1 MGLSAGTAVVIAVF
15 LLVGFLLA
23 GLLFQPKA
31 SVDAWQVKESD
42 FPVNSSNEEKLKFL
56 LNYAILAPSSHNT
69 QPWKFN
75 VSGNEIEVFSDKTR
89 WLTVADADQR
99 EFYISIGCAM
109 ENLLI
114 AAEHF
119 GYLNEVQYFPD
130 HNRTDLVASVRLIPD
145 GKLGNG
151 DSGLFQAILAR
162 HTNRQPYENRT
173 VPESNLQLLNNTTEK
188 GLRLYVTSDP
198 KIKSEFR
205 DLEVR
210 ADKIQY
216 DNVEYKSELGY
227 WLGQGVMGPTG
238 IQAKIAQF
246 EVLFLDVGKDQPR
259 KDSDLLNS
267 TLMLGFITTNENDR
281 TSQVKAGQLL
291 ERVWLTAT
299 ARNIRVQPMNQALEV
314 PQTKA
319 ELEKL
324 VPDNGSY
331 LQQTFRLGYAPPETE
346 LSPRRPLK
354 EVLV

>member
-1 MGLSAGTAVVIAVF
+1 MGLSASTAVVIAVF
-15 LLVGFLLA
+15 LLGGFLLA

-31 SVDAWQVKESD
+31 SIDAWQIKESD
-42 FPVNSSNEEKLKFL
+42 FPVNGINEGKLKFL
-56 LNYAILAPSSHNT
+56 LNYAVLAPSSHNT

-99 EFYISIGCAM
+99 EFYISIGCAL

-114 AAEHF
+114 AAGHF
-119 GYLNEVQYFPD
+119 GYISEVQYFPEP
-130 HNRTDLVASVRLIPD
+130 NRTDLVASVRFVPG
-145 GKLGNG
+145 GKPE
-151 DSGLFQAILAR
+151 DPKLFQAILAR

-173 VPESNLQLLNNTTEK
+173 LQGSDLQLLNNITEK
-188 GLRLYVTSDP
+188 GIGLYVASDP
-198 KIKSEFR
+198 EIKNKFR

-210 ADKIQY
+210 AEGIQY
-216 DNVEYKSELGY
+216 DNIEYKSELGY

-246 EVLFLDVGKDQPR
+246 EVLLLDIGKDQAR

-267 TLMLGFITTNENDR
+267 TFALGFITSGENDNI
-281 TSQVKAGQLL
+281 SQVKAGQLL

-299 ARNIRVQPMNQALEV
+299 ARNIRVQPMSQALEV

-319 ELEKL
+319 ELVKL
-324 VPDNGSY
+324 VHDKGSY
-331 LQQTFRLGYAPPETE
+331 LQQTFRLGYAPPETGF
-346 LSPRRPLK
+346 SPRRPLK
-354 EVLV
+354 DVLV

>member
-1 MGLSAGTAVVIAVF
+1 MGLSTGTAVVIAVF

-56 LNYAILAPSSHNT
+56 LNYAVLAPSSHNT

-75 VSGNEIEVFSDKTR
+75 VSANEIEVFSDKTR

-99 EFYISIGCAM
+99 EFYISIGCAL

-114 AAEHF
+114 AAGHF
-119 GYLNEVQYFPD
+119 GYVSEVQYFPE
-130 HNRTDLVASVRLIPD
+130 HNRTDLVAMVRLIPE
-145 GKLGNG
+145 GKLENEGP
-151 DSGLFQAILAR
+151 GLFQSILER

-173 VPESNLQLLNNTTEK
+173 IPDSDLRLLNNTTEN
-188 GLRLYVTSDP
+188 GFWLNVASDP

-205 DLEVR
+205 GLEVR
-210 ADKIQY
+210 ADTIQY
-216 DNVEYKSELGY
+216 DNIEYKSELGY

-246 EVLFLDVGKDQPR
+246 EVLFLDVGKEQTR
-259 KDSDLLNS
+259 KDSDLLNN
-267 TLMLGFITTNENDR
+267 TPALGFITSSENDR

-299 ARNIRVQPMNQALEV
+299 ASNIQIQPMSQALEV
-314 PQTKA
+314 NETRA
-319 ELEKL
+319 EMAKL
-324 VPDNGSY
+324 VPDKGSY

-346 LSPRRPLK
+346 LTPRRPLK

>member
-31 SVDAWQVKESD
+31 SIDAWQVKEGD

-56 LNYAILAPSSHNT
+56 LNYAILAPSSQNT

-99 EFYISIGCAM
+99 EFYISIGCAI

-119 GYLNEVQYFPD
+119 GYVSEVQYFPEP
-130 HNRTDLVASVRLIPD
+130 NRTDLVGAVRFIP
-145 GKLGNG
+145 GGQPG
-151 DSGLFQAILAR
+151 DPKLFQAILDR
-162 HTNRQPYENRT
+162 HTNRQLYENRT
-173 VPESNLQLLNNTTEK
+173 IPGTNLQLLNNTTEK
-188 GLRLYVTSDP
+188 GLGLYLTSDP

-216 DNVEYKSELGY
+216 ENVEYKSELGY
-227 WLGQGVMGPTG
+227 WLGQGMMGPKG

-246 EVLFLDVGKDQPR
+246 EVLFLDDGTGQSR

-267 TLMLGFITTNENDR
+267 TPALGFITSSGNDR

-291 ERVWLTAT
+291 ERIWLTAT
-299 ARNIRVQPMNQALEV
+299 AMDIRVQPMSQALGV
-314 PQTKA
+314 AQTREELAKLIPDKA
-319 ELEKL
+319 
-324 VPDNGSY
+324 SY

-346 LSPRRPLK
+346 LSPRRPLR

>member
-15 LLVGFLLA
+15 LLAGFLLA

-42 FPVNSSNEEKLKFL
+42 FPVNSSNEERLLFL
-56 LNYAILAPSSHNT
+56 LNYAILAPSSYNT

-75 VSGNEIEVFSDKTR
+75 VSDNEIEVFSDKTR

-119 GYLNEVQYFPD
+119 GYLNNVQYFPEP
-130 HNRTDLVASVRLIPD
+130 NRTDLVASIRLIPG
-145 GKLGNG
+145 GKLETS
-151 DSGLFQAILAR
+151 DPGLFQAILAR

-173 VPESNLQLLNNTTEK
+173 FPESDLQLLNNTTEK
-188 GLRLYVTSDP
+188 GLGLYVTSNP

-210 ADKIQY
+210 ANKIQY

-227 WLGQGVMGPTG
+227 WLGQGMMGPTG

-246 EVLFLDVGKDQPR
+246 EVLFLDVGKDQTR
-259 KDSDLLNS
+259 KDSALLNS
-267 TLMLGFITTNENDR
+267 TLTLGFVTSRENDK

-299 ARNIRVQPMNQALEV
+299 ARNIRVQPMSQALEV

-319 ELEKL
+319 ELERL

-331 LQQTFRLGYAPPETE
+331 VQQIFRLGYAPPETE
-346 LSPRRPLK
+346 YTPRRPLE
-354 EVLV
+354 EVLF

>member
-15 LLVGFLLA
+15 LLAGFLLA

-42 FPVNSSNEEKLKFL
+42 FPVNSSNDEKLKFL
-56 LNYAILAPSSHNT
+56 LNYAILAPSSQNT

-75 VSGNEIEVFSDKTR
+75 VSGSEIEVLSDKTR

-114 AAEHF
+114 AAGHF
-119 GYLNEVQYFPD
+119 GYASDVQYFPEP
-130 HNRTDLVASVRLIPD
+130 NRTDLVATVRLIPG
-145 GKLGNG
+145 GKLENR
-151 DSGLFQAILAR
+151 DPGLFQAILAR

-173 VPESNLQLLNNTTEK
+173 VPESDLQLLNNTTEE
-188 GLRLYVTSDP
+188 GLGLYVTSDP

-227 WLGQGVMGPTG
+227 WLGQGMMGPTG

-246 EVLFLDVGKDQPR
+246 EVLFLDDGKDQIK

-267 TLMLGFITTNENDR
+267 TPALGFIISSENDR

-299 ARNIRVQPMNQALEV
+299 ALNIRVQPMSQALEV
-314 PQTKA
+314 PQTKEVLA
-319 ELEKL
+319 RL

-346 LSPRRPLK
+346 YTPRRPMK
-354 EVLV
+354 EVIV

>member
-15 LLVGFLLA
+15 LLAGFLLA
-23 GLLFQPKA
+23 GLLFQPKT

-75 VSGNEIEVFSDKTR
+75 ISGNEIEVFSDKTR

-119 GYLNEVQYFPD
+119 GYASDVQYFPEP
-130 HNRTDLVASVRLIPD
+130 NRTDLVAAVRFIPGGLPD
-145 GKLGNG
+145 DTK
-151 DSGLFQAILAR
+151 LFQAILAR

-173 VPESNLQLLNNTTEK
+173 VPDSDLQLLNNITEK
-188 GLRLYVTSDP
+188 GLGLYVASDA

-216 DNVEYKSELGY
+216 DNIEYKSELGY

-246 EVLFLDVGKDQPR
+246 EVLFLDDGKDQTR

-267 TLMLGFITTNENDR
+267 TLMLGFITSSENDR
-281 TSQVKAGQLL
+281 TGQVRAGQLL

-299 ARNIRVQPMNQALEV
+299 ARNIRVQPMSQALEV
-314 PQTKA
+314 PQIKA
-319 ELEKL
+319 ELAKL
-324 VPDNGSY
+324 VPDKGSY

-346 LSPRRPLK
+346 LTPRRPLK

>member
-15 LLVGFLLA
+15 LLAGVLLA

-42 FPVNSSNEEKLKFL
+42 FPINGNNDEKLKFL

-75 VSGNEIEVFSDKTR
+75 VSGNGIEVFSDKTR

-114 AAEHF
+114 AAGHF
-119 GYLNEVQYFPD
+119 GYISEVQYFPEP
-130 HNRTDLVASVRLIPD
+130 NRTDLVAMVRLIPD
-145 GKLGNG
+145 GKLENEG
-151 DSGLFQAILAR
+151 SGLFQAILER

-173 VPESNLQLLNNTTEK
+173 IPDSDLRLLNNTTEK
-188 GLRLYVTSDP
+188 GFWLNVASDP

-205 DLEVR
+205 DLEVL

-216 DNVEYKSELGY
+216 DNIEYKSELGY

-246 EVLFLDVGKDQPR
+246 EVLFLDVGKDQTR
-259 KDSDLLNS
+259 KDSDLLNN
-267 TLMLGFITTNENDR
+267 TPELGFITSSENDR

-291 ERVWLTAT
+291 ERIWLAAT
-299 ARNIRVQPMNQALEV
+299 ASNIRVQPMSQALEV
-314 PQTKA
+314 LETKT
-319 ELEKL
+319 ELAKL
-324 VPDNGSY
+324 VPDKSIY
-331 LQQTFRLGYAPPETE
+331 LQQTFRLGYAPSETE
-346 LSPRRPLK
+346 LTPRRPLK

>member
-56 LNYAILAPSSHNT
+56 LNYAVLAPSNYNT

-75 VSGNEIEVFSDKTR
+75 VSGNDIEVFSDKTR
-89 WLTVADADQR
+89 WLTFADADQR
-99 EFYISIGCAM
+99 EFYISIGCAL

-114 AAEHF
+114 AAGHF
-119 GYLNEVQYFPD
+119 GYIGEVQYFPEP
-130 HNRTDLVASVRLIPD
+130 NRTDLVATVRLIPG
-145 GKLGNG
+145 GKLENEGH
-151 DSGLFQAILAR
+151 GLFQSILER

-173 VPESNLQLLNNTTEK
+173 IPDSDLRLLNNTTEK
-188 GLRLYVTSDP
+188 GFWLNVASDP

-210 ADKIQY
+210 ADTIQY
-216 DNVEYKSELGY
+216 DNIEYKSELGY

-246 EVLFLDVGKDQPR
+246 EVLFLDVGKDQTK

-267 TLMLGFITTNENDR
+267 TFELGIITSSENDR

-291 ERVWLTAT
+291 ERVWLVAT
-299 ARNIRVQPMNQALEV
+299 ASNIRVQPMSQVIEV
-314 PQTKA
+314 PQIKA
-319 ELEKL
+319 ELAKL
-324 VPDNGSY
+324 VPDKGSY

-346 LSPRRPLK
+346 LTPRRPLK